1 MTKVFAVNGSPTME
15 KGDTALLLNAFLQ
28 GMTDAGAEVETHYTS
43 RLELKPC
50 SCGQMYC
57 WYQSPGECCIQ
68 DEMQQLYPSIKAADI
83 LVLATPVYI
92 PLPGRM
98 QDFMNRLCPL
108 IKPQLEFRDGRTRAE
123 RHPSFSTAKIVLLAV
138 GGWWELE
145 NFDTVVQIVRDFSET
160 AGVEFSGPVLR
171 PHSFL
176 MYDKEGMTDAGTAV
190 LENARN
196 AGRQLVEA
204 GRIAPEILAAIS
216 KPLVP
221 EAELRER
228 YNKMIERFQV

>member
-1 MTKVFAVNGSPTME
+1 MTKVFAVNGSPTTE

-28 GMTDAGAEVETHYTS
+28 GMKDAGAEVELHYAS

-57 WYQSPGECCIQ
+57 WYQSPGDCCVQ
-68 DEMQQLYPSIKAADI
+68 DEMQQLYPSLKAADI

-98 QDFMNRLCPL
+98 QDFMNRLCPM

-123 RHPSFSTAKIVLLAV
+123 RHPFFNTAKIVLLAV

-145 NFDTVVQIVRDFSET
+145 NFDTVVRIVRDFSET

-196 AGRQLVEA
+196 AGRQLVEV
-204 GRIAPEILAAIS
+204 GLIAPETLAAIS

-228 YNKMIERFQV
+228 YNKAIERFEV

>member
-28 GMTDAGAEVETHYTS
+28 GMTDAGAEVELHYAS

-57 WYQSPGECCIQ
+57 WYQSPGECCVQ

-123 RHPSFSTAKIVLLAV
+123 RHPSFNTEKIVLLAV

-145 NFDTVVQIVRDFSET
+145 NFDTVVRIVRDFSET

-176 MYDKEGMTDAGTAV
+176 MYDKAGMTDAGTTV
-190 LENARN
+190 LENARK

-204 GRIAPEILAAIS
+204 GRMAPETLAAIS